1 MADPGRGGG
10 APQTGKSARSGEHGG
25 NRGGGSDNKRRDAN
39 GPGNDRQAQ
48 GKDPHRGQP
57 G

>member
-1 MADPGRGGG
+1 MASAGRGGG
-10 APQTGKSARSGEHGG
+10 APQTGKGAKAGTHGG
-25 NRGGGSDNKRRDAN
+25 NRGGSHDRKPDPNA
-39 GPGNDRQAQ
+39 PGNPRQSQ